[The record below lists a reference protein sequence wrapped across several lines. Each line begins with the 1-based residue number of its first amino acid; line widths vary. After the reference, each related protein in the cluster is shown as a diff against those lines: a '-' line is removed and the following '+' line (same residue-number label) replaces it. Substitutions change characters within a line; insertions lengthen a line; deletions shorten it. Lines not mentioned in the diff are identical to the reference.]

1 MQKISWIFDFPV
13 ELSFVESLLRELH
26 VFVDSNP
33 MKLLDSL
40 KKYLI
45 GNDLKWD
52 VSDSKQEI
60 KE

>member
-1 MQKISWIFDFPV
+1 MQKICLIFDFPV
-13 ELSFVESLLRELH
+13 ELSFFKSLLRALH

-45 GNDLKWD
+45 GYDLKWD
-52 VSDSKQEI
+52 VSDSEQEI